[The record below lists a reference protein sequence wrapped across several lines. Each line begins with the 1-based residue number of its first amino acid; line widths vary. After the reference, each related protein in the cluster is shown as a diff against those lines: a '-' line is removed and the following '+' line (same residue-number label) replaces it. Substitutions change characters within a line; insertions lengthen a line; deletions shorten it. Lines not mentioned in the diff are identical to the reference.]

1 MDTRSGPVPS
11 RRGFQ
16 ALAEGAG
23 TRGMVKGWLVT
34 LGFGLVA
41 GRLLTLRMSPHPD
54 ANVTGGDPA
63 AAATDPAATGGNG
76 SIGEQAGTQSGL
88 APAPAAAAPAVP
100 ARAAPSPT
108 APAPTAPAPRVPA
121 PGEEVPPADKTGR
134 RGTIRKIL
142 VALFTVLVL
151 QAIFALC
158 LVSAQQLLVPRNMPF
173 GVAGPPS
180 PVPAAVASN
189 PKLGLDLTA
198 YPSKSAVMTAIEQ
211 GKLYGAYVTGTS
223 SDTLIVVP
231 AKSFF
236 AQFYIEPA
244 FLAAAHKLG
253 RPVTVQTVTP
263 LPSSD
268 PVGAVASL
276 LLLPVLIGGL
286 FAAVFIFKA
295 TGGAAAPWR
304 AHILVGY
311 ALAGALLTDLIDG
324 PGIGAYSSS
333 HFWPLLPC
341 FWLVTS
347 AVALGAAAI
356 QRLAGKAGAA
366 LVLVLLIFVGL
377 AGSGGFGSYL
387 LPGYWRNIGVIF
399 PPQNAVNLIRN
410 VLYYGAHNITTPLI
424 VLFLWVVAGAAVIVY
439 LGWIRPTRAAA
450 AAGARGGTD
459 DARAGTDLAVA
470 SPPASS
476 PPAGARAANPAG
488 RRRAMIAI
496 LAALGVT
503 ALMQCLFA
511 ITYMSAGHAPK
522 ATDLPFGVTGSSP
535 VLSAAQKTIS
545 LKVIHYPNES
555 AVKNGI
561 NQATIW
567 GALIPSGTSNK
578 LIVVPSSSDL
588 APALLALRFEE
599 AAKRTGQKLTVQQY
613 APVPLPPKDPFGLVQ
628 GIMMIPLLV
637 GGTLASTFLLSATGK
652 AAHRWR
658 AAGLLAFAVVA
669 GLVIDMVVCLF
680 CSLIIAVVAFVATI
694 LQKLIGAAGTL
705 LTMIV
710 IILIGNPA
718 SGGAT
723 GYPFLPTFWRDI
735 GPYLPPRNG
744 YILLHHT
751 IYFNGH
757 GITEALTV
765 LLIYFGL
772 GAVVLGLLDWYRP
785 DEARVPDDVAEG
797 AAMTAVAAGGPP

>member
-1 MDTRSGPVPS
+1 MAR
-11 RRGFQ
+11 Q
-16 ALAEGAG
+16 QLAD
-23 TRGMVKGWLVT
+23 V
-34 LGFGLVA
+34 
-41 GRLLTLRMSPHPD
+41 
-54 ANVTGGDPA
+54 
-63 AAATDPAATGGNG
+63 
-76 SIGEQAGTQSGL
+76 
-88 APAPAAAAPAVP
+88 
-100 ARAAPSPT
+100 
-108 APAPTAPAPRVPA
+108 
-121 PGEEVPPADKTGR
+121 EVPPDGKEAPPPVGQEVPSAGKTGR
-134 RGTIRKIL
+134 RDVIRKIL
-142 VALFTVLVL
+142 VALVTVLVL

-158 LVSAQQLLVPRNMPF
+158 LVSAQQLPVPRSMPF
-173 GVAGPPS
+173 GVAGAPS

-189 PKLGLDLTA
+189 PKLGLDLTD
-198 YPSKSAVMTAIEQ
+198 YSSKSAAMTAINQ
-211 GKLYGAYVTGTS
+211 SKLYGAYITGKS

-236 AQFYIEPA
+236 AQFFIEPA

-253 RPVTVQTVTP
+253 RPVTVQTINP
-263 LPSSD
+263 LPPSD
-268 PVGAVASL
+268 PVGAVPSL
-276 LLLPVLIGGL
+276 LLLPVLVGGL

-295 TGGAAAPWR
+295 TGGIAAAPWR

-311 ALAGALLTDLIDG
+311 ALAGALLTDLIAG

-341 FWLVTS
+341 FWLITS
-347 AVALGAAAI
+347 AVALAAAAI
-356 QRLAGKAGAA
+356 QRLGGKAGAA
-366 LVLVLLIFVGL
+366 LVLVLLIFVGI
-377 AGSGGFGSYL
+377 ASSGGFGTYL
-387 LPGYWRNIGVIF
+387 LPNYWRNIGVIL
-399 PPQNAVNLIRN
+399 PPQNAVNLIHN

-424 VLFLWVVAGAAVIVY
+424 VLLLWAVAGAAVIIY
-439 LGWIRPTRAAA
+439 LGWIRPARAAA
-450 AAGARGGTD
+450 AAK
-459 DARAGTDLAVA
+459 ARAGTDLAVA
-470 SPPASS
+470 SASAS
-476 PPAGARAANPAG
+476 PPAGTPSSNPAG

-496 LAALGVT
+496 LVALGVT
-503 ALMQCLFA
+503 AIMQCLFA
-511 ITYMSAGHAPK
+511 TTYMSAGHAPK

-535 VLSAAQKTIS
+535 VLTAAQKTIS

-599 AAKRTGQKLTVQQY
+599 AAKSTGQKLTVQQY

>member
-11 RRGFQ
+11 RRGSRRSR
-16 ALAEGAG
+16 GM
-23 TRGMVKGWLVT
+23 RGMVKGWLVT

-54 ANVTGGDPA
+54 ADVTSGDPA

-88 APAPAAAAPAVP
+88 APAPAA
-100 ARAAPSPT
+100 PSPT
-108 APAPTAPAPRVPA
+108 SPAPTAPAPRVPA
-121 PGEEVPPADKTGR
+121 PGKEVPPPGKAGR
-134 RGTIRKIL
+134 RGAIRKIL
-142 VALFTVLVL
+142 IALFTVLVL

-173 GVAGPPS
+173 GVAGAPS

-211 GKLYGAYVTGTS
+211 GKLYGAYVTGKP

-276 LLLPVLIGGL
+276 L
-286 FAAVFIFKA
+286 
-295 TGGAAAPWR
+295 
-304 AHILVGY
+304 
-311 ALAGALLTDLIDG
+311 
-324 PGIGAYSSS
+324 
-333 HFWPLLPC
+333 LLPC

-439 LGWIRPTRAAA
+439 LGWIRPARAAA
-450 AAGARGGTD
+450 AAGARGGMD
-459 DARAGTDLAVA
+459 DARAGTDLAVP
-470 SPPASS
+470 SPA
-476 PPAGARAANPAG
+476 
-488 RRRAMIAI
+488 
-496 LAALGVT
+496 
-503 ALMQCLFA
+503 
-511 ITYMSAGHAPK
+511 
-522 ATDLPFGVTGSSP
+522 
-535 VLSAAQKTIS
+535 
-545 LKVIHYPNES
+545 
-555 AVKNGI
+555 
-561 NQATIW
+561 
-567 GALIPSGTSNK
+567 
-578 LIVVPSSSDL
+578 
-588 APALLALRFEE
+588 
-599 AAKRTGQKLTVQQY
+599 
-613 APVPLPPKDPFGLVQ
+613 
-628 GIMMIPLLV
+628 
-637 GGTLASTFLLSATGK
+637 
-652 AAHRWR
+652 
-658 AAGLLAFAVVA
+658 
-669 GLVIDMVVCLF
+669 
-680 CSLIIAVVAFVATI
+680 
-694 LQKLIGAAGTL
+694 
-705 LTMIV
+705 
-710 IILIGNPA
+710 
-718 SGGAT
+718 
-723 GYPFLPTFWRDI
+723 
-735 GPYLPPRNG
+735 
-744 YILLHHT
+744 
-751 IYFNGH
+751 
-757 GITEALTV
+757 
-765 LLIYFGL
+765 
-772 GAVVLGLLDWYRP
+772 
-785 DEARVPDDVAEG
+785 
-797 AAMTAVAAGGPP
+797 

>member
-1 MDTRSGPVPS
+1 
-11 RRGFQ
+11 
-16 ALAEGAG
+16 
-23 TRGMVKGWLVT
+23 
-34 LGFGLVA
+34 
-41 GRLLTLRMSPHPD
+41 
-54 ANVTGGDPA
+54 
-63 AAATDPAATGGNG
+63 
-76 SIGEQAGTQSGL
+76 
-88 APAPAAAAPAVP
+88 
-100 ARAAPSPT
+100 
-108 APAPTAPAPRVPA
+108 
-121 PGEEVPPADKTGR
+121 
-134 RGTIRKIL
+134 
-142 VALFTVLVL
+142 VL

-158 LVSAQQLLVPRNMPF
+158 LVSANQLLVPRNMPF
-173 GVAGPPS
+173 GVTGAPS

-198 YPSKSAVMTAIEQ
+198 YPSKSAAMTAIDHSQ
-211 GKLYGAYVTGTS
+211 LYGAYVTGKS

-276 LLLPVLIGGL
+276 LLLPVLVGGL

-295 TGGAAAPWR
+295 TGGIAAAPWR

-311 ALAGALLTDLIDG
+311 ALAGALLTDLIAG

-341 FWLVTS
+341 FWLITS

-410 VLYYGAHNITTPLI
+410 VLYYSAHNITTPLI
-424 VLFLWVVAGAAVIVY
+424 VLFLWVVAGAAVIIY
-439 LGWIRPTRAAA
+439 LGWIRPARAAA
-450 AAGARGGTD
+450 AANARAGTD
-459 DARAGTDLAVA
+459 DGRAETDDGRAGTDLAVA
-470 SPPASS
+470 SPAAR
-476 PPAGARAANPAG
+476 PPAGTRKANPGG
-488 RRRAMIAI
+488 RRRAMITI

-503 ALMQCLFA
+503 AIMQCLFSA
-511 ITYMSAGHAPK
+511 TYMSAEHAPK
-522 ATDLPFGVTGSSP
+522 AADLPFGVTASSP
-535 VLSAAQKTIS
+535 VLTAAQKTIS
-545 LKVIHYPNES
+545 LKVTQYPNES
-555 AVKNGI
+555 AVKNAI
-561 NQATIW
+561 NQAAIW

-599 AAKRTGQKLTVQQY
+599 AAKSTGQKLTVQQY

-628 GIMMIPLLV
+628 GIMMIPLLI
-637 GGTLASTFLLSATGK
+637 GGTLASTLLMSATGM

-658 AAGLLAFAVVA
+658 AAGLLGFAIVA
-669 GLVIDMVVCLF
+669 GLVVDMVVCLWLGGYSTSNF
-680 CSLIIAVVAFVATI
+680 WIVWPICALIIAVVAFFATI

-710 IILIGNPA
+710 IIVIGNPA

-735 GPYLPPRNG
+735 GPYLPPRNA

-772 GAVVLGLLDWYRP
+772 GAVILGLLDWFRP
-785 DEARVPDDVAEG
+785 DEAPVPADVVEG
-797 AAMTAVAAGGPP
+797 AAMTAAAAGGVP

>member
-1 MDTRSGPVPS
+1 MDTRSGPAPS
-11 RRGFQ
+11 RRGSGHS
-16 ALAEGAG
+16 LAVRG

-34 LGFGLVA
+34 LGFGLMA

-54 ANVTGGDPA
+54 ADVTSGDPA

-100 ARAAPSPT
+100 APAAPSPT

-142 VALFTVLVL
+142 VALITVLVL

-173 GVAGPPS
+173 GVAGAPS

-198 YPSKSAVMTAIEQ
+198 YPSKAAAMTAIDHSQ
-211 GKLYGAYVTGTS
+211 LYGAYVTGKS
-223 SDTLIVVP
+223 GDTLIVVP

-268 PVGAVASL
+268 PVGAVVSL

-324 PGIGAYSSS
+324 PGIGAYASS

-439 LGWIRPTRAAA
+439 LGWIRPARAAA
-450 AAGARGGTD
+450 AAGAR
-459 DARAGTDLAVA
+459 AGTDVAVASPVA
-470 SPPASS
+470 SPPA
-476 PPAGARAANPAG
+476 GAPAANPAG

-503 ALMQCLFA
+503 AIMQCLFA
-511 ITYMSAGHAPK
+511 TTYMSAGHAPK
-522 ATDLPFGVTGSSP
+522 AADLPFGVTGSSP
-535 VLSAAQKTIS
+535 VLTAAQKTIS
-545 LKVIHYPNES
+545 LKVLHYPDES

-561 NQATIW
+561 DQATIW

-588 APALLALRFEE
+588 APALLALRCEE
-599 AAKRTGQKLTVQQY
+599 AAKRTGQNLTVQQY

-637 GGTLASTFLLSATGK
+637 GGTLASTFLMSATGK

-658 AAGLLAFAVVA
+658 AAGLLA
-669 GLVIDMVVCLF
+669 
-680 CSLIIAVVAFVATI
+680 
-694 LQKLIGAAGTL
+694 
-705 LTMIV
+705 
-710 IILIGNPA
+710 
-718 SGGAT
+718 
-723 GYPFLPTFWRDI
+723 
-735 GPYLPPRNG
+735 
-744 YILLHHT
+744 
-751 IYFNGH
+751 
-757 GITEALTV
+757 
-765 LLIYFGL
+765 
-772 GAVVLGLLDWYRP
+772 
-785 DEARVPDDVAEG
+785 
-797 AAMTAVAAGGPP
+797 

>member
-11 RRGFQ
+11 RRGSGHS
-16 ALAEGAG
+16 LAVRG

-34 LGFGLVA
+34 LGFGLVV

-54 ANVTGGDPA
+54 ADVTSGDPA

-76 SIGEQAGTQSGL
+76 SIGGQAGTKSGL
-88 APAPAAAAPAVP
+88 APAPAAAAPTVP
-100 ARAAPSPT
+100 APATPSPT
-108 APAPTAPAPRVPA
+108 PPAPTAPAPKVPG
-121 PGEEVPPADKTGR
+121 PGEEVPPAGKTGR

-142 VALFTVLVL
+142 VALITVLVL

-173 GVAGPPS
+173 GVAGAPS

-198 YPSKSAVMTAIEQ
+198 YPSKAAAMTAIDHSQ
-211 GKLYGAYVTGTS
+211 LYGAYVTGKS

-286 FAAVFIFKA
+286 FAAVFVFKA

-347 AVALGAAAI
+347 AVALAAAAI
-356 QRLAGKAGAA
+356 QGLVGRAGTLVVAVLFIFLGGAGA
-366 LVLVLLIFVGL
+366 
-377 AGSGGFGSYL
+377 GGFGTYL
-387 LPGYWRNIGVIF
+387 LPVYWRNIGVVF
-399 PPQNAVNLIRN
+399 PPQNAVTLIN
-410 VLYYGAHNITTPLI
+410 HVIYCGGNTPPPPLVVLSWYL
-424 VLFLWVVAGAAVIVY
+424 VAGAAVIGY
-439 LGWIRPTRAAA
+439 LGRIRPARAAA
-450 AAGARGGTD
+450 AAAHAAGQPADAAEPQHPDPEPSGSRRVVGA
-459 DARAGTDLAVA
+459 
-470 SPPASS
+470 
-476 PPAGARAANPAG
+476 
-488 RRRAMIAI
+488 IF
-496 LAALGVT
+496 AALGICAV
-503 ALMQCLFA
+503 MQCLFA
-511 ITYMSAGHAPK
+511 TTYMSAQHAPK
-522 ATDLPFGVTGSSP
+522 ATDLPFGTTGSSP
-535 VLSAAQKTIS
+535 ILTEAEKSIS
-545 LKVIHYPNES
+545 LKVIQYPNEA
-555 AVKNGI
+555 AVKDAI
-561 NQATIW
+561 NQTTIW
-567 GALIPSGTSNK
+567 GALIPSGTSNT
-578 LIVVPSSSDL
+578 LIGVPSISDL
-588 APALLALRFEE
+588 APAALALRFQK
-599 AAKRTGQKLTVQQY
+599 AAKDTGQQLTVQQY
-613 APVPLPPKDPFGLVQ
+613 APVKLAAKDPFGLVQ
-628 GIMMIPLLV
+628 GLMMIPLLI
-637 GGTLASTFLLSATGK
+637 GGYMSATLLLSATGK

-658 AAGLLAFAVVA
+658 AAGLAVFAIIA
-669 GLVIDMVVCLF
+669 GLVVDLIVCYWLQGF
-680 CSLIIAVVAFVATI
+680 PSHKFWIVWPICSLIIAVVAFVAAV

-705 LTMIV
+705 LTVIV
-710 IILIGNPA
+710 IILIGNPS

-723 GYPFLPTFWRDI
+723 GVPYLPAFWRDI
-735 GPYLPPRNG
+735 GPFLPPRNA
-744 YILLHHT
+744 YLLLHHT
-751 IYFNGH
+751 IYFHGH
-757 GITEALTV
+757 GTTEALTV
-765 LLIYFGL
+765 LLIYF
-772 GAVVLGLLDWYRP
+772 
-785 DEARVPDDVAEG
+785 
-797 AAMTAVAAGGPP
+797 AVAALILGVLDWRHAERSVPADASEAAGMAVPIGATP